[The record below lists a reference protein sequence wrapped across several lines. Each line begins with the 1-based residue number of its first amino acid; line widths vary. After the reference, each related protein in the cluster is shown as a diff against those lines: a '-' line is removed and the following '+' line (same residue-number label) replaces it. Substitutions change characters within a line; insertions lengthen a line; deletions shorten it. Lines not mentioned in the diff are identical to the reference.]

1 MTECLI
7 LTLLFII
14 RLYILMMTTAT
25 MLKMREIHIQLDP
38 HFKAPPPDPET
49 LSKFQFVLVR
59 HAVTEFNM
67 EFARIAGEHGFD
79 GEDYR

>member
-1 MTECLI
+1 
-7 LTLLFII
+7 
-14 RLYILMMTTAT
+14 MMTTAT